1 VTGDYLWDR
10 TGWPDPELVCLE
22 RVLGTLGLVPS
33 QVEGL
38 VPSRV
43 GGSGL
48 ARARSTSR
56 SSVYLLLATAAAVV
70 GLVALSWWQMS
81 QPAPGLEVTRLAG
94 TPTIASRPI
103 TDRYQLSVGRW
114 LETDAA
120 ARASIDVASV
130 GRVEVEPD
138 TRIGL
143 VSTRPGDYRLHLA
156 RGTMQAVIWAPP
168 GQFSV
173 KTPSS
178 TAVDLG
184 CVYTMTVDDDG
195 VGLVQVTVGW
205 VGFEWRGRESFIPA
219 GAVCVTRPGLGPG
232 TPHYEDTSDAF
243 RAALT
248 LIDVRGESAVAR
260 TTAIGRLLAEARA
273 RDVVTLW
280 HLLSRVEVDQRDR
293 VFDRLAGFVPPPA
306 DVTREGVRA
315 GRREMLDEWW
325 DALNLGTA
333 TWWRTWK
340 QQWRDSL
347 SGR

>member
-10 TGWPDPELVCLE
+10 TGWPDPELVRLE
-22 RVLGTLGLVPS
+22 RVLGRLAYAPGRIEARDRTRAG
-33 QVEGL
+33 
-38 VPSRV
+38 SRP
-43 GGSGL
+43 
-48 ARARSTSR
+48 R
-56 SSVYLLLATAAAVV
+56 SSIYLLLATAAAVIA
-70 GLVALSWWQMS
+70 LVTLSWRQMS
-81 QPAPGLEVTRLAG
+81 RPAPGLEVTRLAG
-94 TPTIASRPI
+94 TPTIARRPV
-103 TDRYQLSVGRW
+103 TDRHQLSVGGW

-143 VSTRPGDYRLHLA
+143 LSTKPGDYRLHLA
-156 RGTMQAVIWAPP
+156 RGTMQALIWAPP

-184 CVYTMTVDDDG
+184 CIYTMTVDDDG

-205 VGFEWRGRESFIPA
+205 VGFEWHGRESFIPA

-232 TPHYEDTSDAF
+232 TPHYEDTSDVF

-248 LIDVRGESAVAR
+248 MIDVHGGSAPARASALGE
-260 TTAIGRLLAEARA
+260 LLAAARPH
-273 RDVVTLW
+273 DVVTLW
-280 HLLSRVEVDQRDR
+280 HLLSRVDVDQRDR
-293 VFDRLAGFVPPPA
+293 VFDRLADFVPPPA
-306 DVTREGVRA
+306 GVTQDGIRA

-333 TWWRTWK
+333 AWWRTWK
-340 QQWRDSL
+340 QQWRDNP
-347 SGR
+347 SGRLP